1 MIDIK
6 TYNSD
11 NIFAKIL
18 RKEVPSEKIYE
29 DDLIYAFKDIRP
41 QDKTHI
47 LVIPKSRVCSFN
59 DFIDNSEPNTII
71 TFMRSI
77 RKIVDMLEISD
88 GYRLITNVGNVGG
101 QEVPHFHFHL
111 ISSTETKK

>member
-1 MIDIK
+1 MIDIQ
-6 TYNSD
+6 TYNDD

-18 RKEVPSEKIYE
+18 RKEIPSEKIYE
-29 DDLIYAFKDIRP
+29 DDFIYAFKDIRP

-47 LVIPKSRVCSFN
+47 LIIPKSKVCSFN

-71 TFMRSI
+71 RFMRSI
-77 RKIVDMLEISD
+77 RKIVEMLEISD
-88 GYRLITNVGNVGG
+88 GYRLITNIGDAGG

-111 ISSTETKK
+111 ISSTETSK

>member
-1 MIDIK
+1 MIDIQ
-6 TYNSD
+6 TYNND

-18 RKEVPSEKIYE
+18 RKEIPSEKIYE

-47 LVIPKSRVCSFN
+47 LVIPKSKVCSFN
-59 DFIDNSEPNTII
+59 DFIDNSEPDTII
-71 TFMRSI
+71 TYMRAI
-77 RKIVDMLEISD
+77 RKIVDILEISD
-88 GYRLITNVGNVGG
+88 GYRLITNIGNIGG

-111 ISSTETKK
+111 ISSTVAKK

>member
-59 DFIDNSEPNTII
+59 DFIDNSEPNTILI
-71 TFMRSI
+71 MRRI
-77 RKIVDMLEISD
+77 FCRHAAVRQK
-88 GYRLITNVGNVGG
+88 
-101 QEVPHFHFHL
+101 
-111 ISSTETKK
+111 

>member
-6 TYNSD
+6 TYNSN

-71 TFMRSI
+71 TCMRSI